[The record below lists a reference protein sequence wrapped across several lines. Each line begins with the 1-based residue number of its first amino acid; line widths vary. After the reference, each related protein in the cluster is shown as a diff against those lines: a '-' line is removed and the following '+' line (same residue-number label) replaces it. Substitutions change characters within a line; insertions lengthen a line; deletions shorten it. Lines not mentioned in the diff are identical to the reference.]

1 MPIPLGNLQNN
12 TLSIPA
18 SGLSQLKLTPD
29 TLINAR
35 ILSVQNQQVT
45 LQIQGQT
52 LNARSTLPLQPGQQ
66 ITFLVQW
73 HEGQWRLTP
82 QQPAAQQAPPLPAS
96 LQSLLSPPAQPLQIL
111 LTTLSQQLS
120 QQVSLGAAAQGL
132 VDKLQQ
138 HQLKLDKRLSP
149 AALKAAIEKS
159 GLFFENRLVQ
169 QQPVQQDLKGLLFR
183 LLSQAE
189 DKKDK
194 TTIEQIKKAIRHISH
209 YQARS
214 LVDGWLGVP
223 LLFTPNS
230 PLRDGTLWFQPPTET
245 GKASSHAVSWQ
256 AIVQL
261 EFKKFG
267 PFEALIRYTE
277 NPDAPQLEVTLWCA
291 HPDLKQR
298 IHAFQAQLSA
308 ALPHAYIQWQPD
320 PPTAQLT
327 TSVSLNLTV

>member
-1 MPIPLGNLQNN
+1 MPTPLGNLPNN
-12 TLSIPA
+12 TLSIP
-18 SGLSQLKLTPD
+18 SSSLSQLKLTPD
-29 TLINAR
+29 TLISAR

-45 LQIQGQT
+45 LQIQEQT
-52 LNARSTLPLQPGQQ
+52 LNARTSLPLHPGQQ
-66 ITFLVQW
+66 LTFLVQW
-73 HEGQWRLTP
+73 DKGQWRLIP
-82 QQPAAQQAPPLPAS
+82 QQPAIQAPSLPTPLQP
-96 LQSLLSPPAQPLQIL
+96 LLSPPAQPLQTL

-120 QQVSLGAAAQGL
+120 QQASLGVAAQGF

-138 HQLKLDKRLSP
+138 YQLKLDKRLSP
-149 AALKAAIEKS
+149 IALKAAIEKS
-159 GLFFENRLVQ
+159 GLFFESRLVQ

-223 LLFTPNS
+223 LLFAPNS
-230 PLRDGTLWFQPPTET
+230 PLRDGILWFQPPTET
-245 GKASSHAVSWQ
+245 GWVSSHAASWQ

-261 EFKKFG
+261 EFKELG
-267 PFEALIRYTE
+267 PFEALLRYTE
-277 NPDAPQLEVTLWCA
+277 LPDTPQLEITLWCA

-298 IHAFQAQLSA
+298 IHAFQAQLNA
-308 ALPHAYIQWQPD
+308 ALPDAYIQWQPD
-320 PPTAQLT
+320 PPSAQLT
-327 TSVSLNLTV
+327 PSVSLNLTV